1 MNEIAM
7 ITNRPPAWAT
17 LARALDE
24 RRSVRASYHGARR
37 ILCPHVL
44 GWKNGRPKVLAYQ
57 VGGTT
62 TRGTLPADP
71 RQCWRSMYVDE
82 IEDPVITDDPWE
94 TADNYR
100 RNFNGIDHV
109 EVEIDDQPPISSH
122 LK

>member
-1 MNEIAM
+1 MREIA
-7 ITNRPPAWAT
+7 IIINHPPAWAT
-17 LARALDE
+17 LAQALDE
-24 RRSVRASYHGARR
+24 RRPVRACYHGTRR
-37 ILCPHVL
+37 ILCPHAL

-62 TRGTLPADP
+62 TQGTLPADP
-71 RQCWRSMYVDE
+71 RQCWRSMFVDE
-82 IEDPVITDDPWE
+82 IEDPIITDDPWQ

-109 EVEIDDQPPISSH
+109 EVEIDHQPPISS